1 MHCVLWRCIT
11 NVLTEATKH
20 GNQVQWQNRAVNP
33 AVDHLLRGL
42 PVREAY
48 HRLEYCHPVPFLPR
62 ARLSMA
68 TQRLTKHNS
77 AMVSSAIALLQ
88 ARNADALLILLD
100 GSTDWKRIVELT
112 GEMSKPVIVAL
123 DSQEDLEGAS
133 EAGLKTVVLNKEK
146 APLLERLQHA
156 LLEAAA
162 DELIR
167 TNGEV
172 VAVYRGFQQN
182 RLDSISHLQLD
193 ERMRR
198 LTSRDLQMLESRVPL
213 QTIKVVVD
221 LAAQIG
227 REGREGK
234 AVGTLFV
241 VGDTRKVLEH
251 SNDSGVDPFRGYNKK
266 HRNLLDARVQEDAK
280 EIAQLDGA
288 FLIGSDGVI
297 ERSRQ
302 MLEVSHE
309 DLTMT
314 KGLGARHW
322 AAAAITRKTKAISVV
337 VSQST
342 GTVRLYQ
349 DGNLVMRI
357 EPMDKAV
364 KWQEF
369 AFEPPPT
376 PPEA

>member
-1 MHCVLWRCIT
+1 
-11 NVLTEATKH
+11 
-20 GNQVQWQNRAVNP
+20 
-33 AVDHLLRGL
+33 
-42 PVREAY
+42 
-48 HRLEYCHPVPFLPR
+48 
-62 ARLSMA
+62 MA
-68 TQRLTKHNS
+68 THRLTKHNI
-77 AMVSSAIALLQ
+77 AMVAAAFSLLKD
-88 ARNADALLILLD
+88 RSADALLILLD
-100 GSTDWKRIVELT
+100 GSTDWKRISELAE
-112 GEMSKPVIVAL
+112 GCDKPVIVAV
-123 DSQEDLEGAS
+123 DSADDLEGAS
-133 EAGLKTVVLNKEK
+133 ESGLKPLALNKEK
-146 APLLERLQHA
+146 SPLLERLQHA

-167 TNGEV
+167 TNSEV
-172 VAVYRGFQQN
+172 IAVYSGFQKGK
-182 RLDSISHLQLD
+182 LDSISHLQLD

-213 QTIKVVVD
+213 KTIKAVVD

-234 AVGTLFV
+234 AIGTLFV
-241 VGDTRKVLEH
+241 VGDTRRVLTHTNE
-251 SNDSGVDPFRGYNKK
+251 SGCDPFRGYKK
-266 HRNLLDARVQEDAK
+266 KDRNLLDAKVQEDVK

-288 FLIGSDGVI
+288 FIINGDGII

-302 MLEVSHE
+302 MLEVTHE

-322 AAAAITRKTKAISVV
+322 AAAAVTMKTKAISVV

-349 DGNLVMRI
+349 DGHLVMRI
-357 EPMDKAV
+357 EPMDKSV

-369 AFEPPPT
+369 AFEPPSA
-376 PPEA
+376 PPES

>member
-1 MHCVLWRCIT
+1 
-11 NVLTEATKH
+11 
-20 GNQVQWQNRAVNP
+20 
-33 AVDHLLRGL
+33 
-42 PVREAY
+42 
-48 HRLEYCHPVPFLPR
+48 
-62 ARLSMA
+62 MA
-68 TQRLTKHNS
+68 TQRLTKHNA
-77 AMVSSAIALLQ
+77 AMVAAAVSLLQ
-88 ARNADALLILLD
+88 ERDADALLVLLE
-100 GSTDWKRIVELT
+100 GSTDWKRIS
-112 GEMSKPVIVAL
+112 EMAQPSSKSSNKQVIVAV
-123 DSQEDLEGAS
+123 DSPEDLEGAA
-133 EAGLKTVVLNKEK
+133 EAGLKPIALNKEK

-172 VAVYRGFQQN
+172 VAVYSGFQHG

-198 LTSRDLQMLESRVPL
+198 LTVRDLQMLESRVPL
-213 QTIKVVVD
+213 TTIKTVVD

-234 AVGTLFV
+234 PVGTLFV
-241 VGDTRKVLEH
+241 VGDTRKVLEYC
-251 SNDSGVDPFRGYNKK
+251 NDSGVDPFRGYNRK
-266 HRNLLDARVQEDAK
+266 HRNLLDAKVQDDAK

-288 FLIGSDGVI
+288 FIVSGEGVI

-302 MLEVSHE
+302 MLGVPHE

-314 KGLGARHW
+314 KGLGSRHW
-322 AAAAITRKTKAISVV
+322 AAAAITRRTKSISVV

-349 DGNLVMRI
+349 DGHLVMRI

-369 AFEPPPT
+369 AFEPPSA
-376 PPEA
+376 PPES

>member
-1 MHCVLWRCIT
+1 
-11 NVLTEATKH
+11 
-20 GNQVQWQNRAVNP
+20 
-33 AVDHLLRGL
+33 
-42 PVREAY
+42 
-48 HRLEYCHPVPFLPR
+48 
-62 ARLSMA
+62 MA
-68 TQRLTKHNS
+68 SQRLTKHNI
-77 AMVSSAIALLQ
+77 AIVAAAVSLSKERQ
-88 ARNADALLILLD
+88 ADALLILLD
-100 GSTDWKRIVELT
+100 GATDWKRIVEITEGL
-112 GEMSKPVIVAL
+112 EKPVIVAV
-123 DSQEDLEGAS
+123 DDPDDLEGAA
-133 EAGLKTVVLNKEK
+133 EVGLKPIALNKDK
-146 APLLERLQHA
+146 SPLLARLQHA
-156 LLEAAA
+156 LLESAA

-167 TNGEV
+167 TNGED
-172 VAVYRGFQQN
+172 VAVYSGFQQG
-182 RLDSISHLQLD
+182 RLDTISYLQLD

-213 QTIKVVVD
+213 QTIKTVVD

-234 AVGTLFV
+234 PVGTLFV
-241 VGDTRKVLEH
+241 VGDTRRVLEH
-251 SNDSGVDPFRGYNKK
+251 SNDSGVDPFRGYNRK
-266 HRNLLDARVQEDAK
+266 HRNLLDAKVQEDAK

-288 FLIGSDGVI
+288 FIIGSDGVI

-314 KGLGARHW
+314 KGLGSRHW
-322 AAAAITRKTKAISVV
+322 AAAAVTRKTKAISVV

-349 DGNLVMRI
+349 DGHLVMRI

-369 AFEPPPT
+369 AFEPPSA
-376 PPEA
+376 PPED

>member
-1 MHCVLWRCIT
+1 MRANLSLSLLIRRKIWKVQPKR
-11 NVLTEATKH
+11 VLTVT
-20 GNQVQWQNRAVNP
+20 
-33 AVDHLLRGL
+33 
-42 PVREAY
+42 
-48 HRLEYCHPVPFLPR
+48 
-62 ARLSMA
+62 LS
-68 TQRLTKHNS
+68 KKK
-77 AMVSSAIALLQ
+77 ALL
-88 ARNADALLILLD
+88 NAFNMHY
-100 GSTDWKRIVELT
+100 SKR
-112 GEMSKPVIVAL
+112 
-123 DSQEDLEGAS
+123 
-133 EAGLKTVVLNKEK
+133 
-146 APLLERLQHA
+146 RH
-156 LLEAAA
+156 
-162 DELIR
+162 ELIR

-198 LTSRDLQMLESRVPL
+198 LTNRDLQMLESRVPL

-251 SNDSGVDPFRGYNKK
+251 SNDSGVDPLRYNKK

-302 MLEVSHE
+302 MLEVF
-309 DLTMT
+309 M
-314 KGLGARHW
+314 K
-322 AAAAITRKTKAISVV
+322 I
-337 VSQST
+337 
-342 GTVRLYQ
+342 
-349 DGNLVMRI
+349 
-357 EPMDKAV
+357 
-364 KWQEF
+364 
-369 AFEPPPT
+369 
-376 PPEA
+376 

>member
-1 MHCVLWRCIT
+1 
-11 NVLTEATKH
+11 
-20 GNQVQWQNRAVNP
+20 
-33 AVDHLLRGL
+33 
-42 PVREAY
+42 
-48 HRLEYCHPVPFLPR
+48 
-62 ARLSMA
+62 MA
-68 TQRLTKHNS
+68 TQRLTKHNA
-77 AMVSSAIALLQ
+77 AMVQAGIALLKE
-88 ARNADALLILLD
+88 RNADAMLLLLD
-100 GSTDWKRIVELT
+100 GSTDWKRVA
-112 GEMSKPVIVAL
+112 EMAATAEVGKPIIVAV
-123 DSQEDLEGAS
+123 DSPDDLEGAA
-133 EAGLKTVVLNKEK
+133 EAGLKPLALNKEK
-146 APLLERLQHA
+146 APLLERLQHG

-162 DELIR
+162 AEFIR
-167 TNGEV
+167 PNGEV
-172 VAVYRGFQQN
+172 VALYSGFQHG

-198 LTSRDLQMLESRVPL
+198 LTTRDLQMIESRIPL
-213 QTIKVVVD
+213 KTLKTVLD

-234 AVGTLFV
+234 PVGTLFV

-251 SNDSGVDPFRGYNKK
+251 SNDSGVDPFRGYNKSF
-266 HRNLLDARVQEDAK
+266 RNLLDAKVQDDAK

-288 FLIGSDGVI
+288 FVVGSDGMI

-322 AAAAITRKTKAISVV
+322 AAAAITRRTKAISVV

-364 KWQEF
+364 TWQEF
-369 AFEPPPT
+369 AFEPPKQSAT
-376 PPEA
+376 EE

>member
-1 MHCVLWRCIT
+1 
-11 NVLTEATKH
+11 
-20 GNQVQWQNRAVNP
+20 
-33 AVDHLLRGL
+33 
-42 PVREAY
+42 
-48 HRLEYCHPVPFLPR
+48 
-62 ARLSMA
+62 MA
-68 TQRLTKHNS
+68 TQRLTKHNA
-77 AMVSSAIALLQ
+77 AMVQAAVAL
-88 ARNADALLILLD
+88 AKKRSADALLLLLD
-100 GSTDWKRIVELT
+100 GSLDWKRIA
-112 GEMSKPVIVAL
+112 EMSEGIEKPVIVAV
-123 DSQEDLEGAS
+123 DSPDDLEGAA
-133 EAGLKTVVLNKEK
+133 EAGLKPLALNKEK
-146 APLLERLQHA
+146 APMLERLQHA

-162 DELIR
+162 DEFIR

-172 VAVYRGFQQN
+172 VAVYSGFQQG

-198 LTSRDLQMLESRVPL
+198 LTTRDLQMIESRVPL
-213 QTIKVVVD
+213 QTLKAVVD

-234 AVGTLFV
+234 PVGTLFV

-251 SNDSGVDPFRGYNKK
+251 SNDSGVDPFRGYNKSY
-266 HRNLLDARVQEDAK
+266 RNLLDAKVQDDAK
-280 EIAQLDGA
+280 EVAQLDGA
-288 FLIGSDGVI
+288 FIVGSDGVI

-322 AAAAITRKTKAISVV
+322 AAAAVTRKTKAISVV

-364 KWQEF
+364 TWQEF
-369 AFEPPPT
+369 NFEPPT
-376 PPEA
+376 KKQVDEKS

>member
-1 MHCVLWRCIT
+1 MD
-11 NVLTEATKH
+11 E
-20 GNQVQWQNRAVNP
+20 
-33 AVDHLLRGL
+33 
-42 PVREAY
+42 
-48 HRLEYCHPVPFLPR
+48 PR
-62 ARLSMA
+62 PMA
-68 TQRLTKHNS
+68 TQRLTKHNTVMIQS
-77 AMVSSAIALLQ
+77 AVAL
-88 ARNADALLILLD
+88 ATERSADAILLLLD
-100 GSTDWKRIVELT
+100 GAIDWKRLA
-112 GEMSKPVIVAL
+112 EMAKGFDRSVIVAV
-123 DSQEDLEGAS
+123 DASADLESAA
-133 EAGLKTVVLNKEK
+133 EAGLKPVALNKEK
-146 APLLERLQHA
+146 APMLERLQHA

-162 DELIR
+162 NEFIR

-172 VAVYRGFQQN
+172 VAIYSGFQQG

-198 LTSRDLQMLESRVPL
+198 LTTRDLQMIESRVPL
-213 QTIKVVVD
+213 HTLKAVVD

-234 AVGTLFV
+234 PVGTLFV

-251 SNDSGVDPFRGYNKK
+251 SNDSGVDPFRGYNKSY
-266 HRNLLDARVQEDAK
+266 RNLLDAKVQDDAK
-280 EIAQLDGA
+280 EVAQLDGA
-288 FLIGSDGVI
+288 FVVSSDGVI

-314 KGLGARHW
+314 KGLGSRHW

-364 KWQEF
+364 TWQEF
-369 AFEPPPT
+369 NFEPPT
-376 PPEA
+376 KKSGDEK